1 MSLGISYGGTQEAEQ
16 VRWFQAA
23 VVVAPANPA
32 AHNNLGVVLWARGDL
47 EGAVVEYREALR
59 LDRGYAAA
67 HNNLGVALRDQE
79 DLGGAQAEFRE
90 AFRLD
95 RRYATPHNNLGVI
108 LGMKGDLD
116 GALKEIREAIR
127 LDPRDAKA
135 RNDLG
140 LTLAVKGD
148 RDGAIDAYREAIR
161 IDPGYA
167 WARNNLGVAL
177 REKGDL
183 NGAVEQFQEHT
194 RLDPRNADAH
204 VNLGDAQQAR
214 GNLDEAVDA
223 YRKAIWLRPSAVSH
237 YNLGN
242 LLRQTG
248 RLAEAERAYSEAVR
262 LDGNHHGAAIDALAD
277 LQLVRGNL
285 DGALATYQ
293 KSLQLKPE
301 DQAARAGLAHA
312 RQLREL
318 LPRLPGVLAGKEK
331 PRNPAE
337 GCAFADLCA
346 QPFQKRYAEAARL
359 YTEAFVADPGLAEDL
374 KAGHRYNAA
383 CCAALAGL
391 RKQSLDWL
399 RADLA
404 LNAKH
409 LQGDSPQ
416 ERILAQQRLE
426 HWQRDDDLNGV
437 RGSGALGKL
446 PAGERAAWVQLWTD
460 VETLLRK
467 VRGRKGGEG

>member
-1 MSLGISYGGTQEAEQ
+1 MSLGTSYRGTQEAEQ

-47 EGAVVEYREALR
+47 DGAIAELQEALR
-59 LDRGYAAA
+59 LDPNYSHAHNNLGAALRDREDLDGALAEFREAIRLDSEYATA
-67 HNNLGVALRDQE
+67 HNNLGV
-79 DLGGAQAEFRE
+79 
-90 AFRLD
+90 
-95 RRYATPHNNLGVI
+95 T

-116 GALKEIREAIR
+116 GALKEIREAIQ

-183 NGAVEQFQEHT
+183 DGAIEQFQELT
-194 RLDPRNADAH
+194 RLDPQSADAH
-204 VNLGDAQQAR
+204 VNLGDALQAR
-214 GNLDEAVDA
+214 GDRAGAADA
-223 YRKAIWLRPSAVSH
+223 YQKATWLRPSAVSH

-248 RLAEAERAYSEAVR
+248 RPEEAERAYREAVR

-277 LQLVRGNL
+277 LQLSRGNL
-285 DGALATYQ
+285 DGAIATYQ
-293 KSLQLKPE
+293 KSLQLQPE
-301 DQAARAGLAHA
+301 DQAARVGLAHA
-312 RQLREL
+312 RRLREL
-318 LPRLPGVLAGKEK
+318 LLRLPGVLAGKEK

-337 GCAFADLCA
+337 ACAFADLCA

-359 YTEAFVADPGLAEDL
+359 YTDAFAADPGLAADL

-404 LNAKH
+404 LNARH

-416 ERILAQQRLE
+416 DRALAQQRLE
-426 HWQRDDDLNGV
+426 HWQRDDDLAGV
-437 RGSGALGKL
+437 RGSGALAKL
-446 PAGERAAWVQLWTD
+446 PAGERAAWVQFWTD

-467 VRGRKGGEG
+467 KGDRKE